1 MIGIDV
7 DKHTLKVCLVFQDA
21 MMSRKVK
28 ASRTFKNTK
37 IGFAELLSWASK
49 KTGADHRVDGFV
61 LEATGTY
68 HEQLIYFLHRQDQA
82 VHVVL
87 PNLAKR
93 YMQSIGQRS
102 KNDKADARGLAM
114 MGCERNLEMWIP
126 ACEHL
131 LELRS
136 LTRLIERLQ
145 NQKTA
150 FHNHLEAYVHA
161 EIVHPMSMNATK
173 KLIKELE
180 KQIEAAKQEVSSIVK
195 TDPVLKAKF
204 KLFKDLKGIGL
215 MSFAVVVSE
224 TNGFALFKN
233 QKQLVSYAGFD
244 VVENSSGTKV
254 GKTRISKKGNTHIR
268 RVLYLSAMS
277 ALNHQAELRN
287 LHTRVYNRT
296 AIKMKG
302 VVAVQRKLLVL
313 MYTIW
318 KKDQPFTTNYHSSED
333 KEHKPSFRLA
343 QRSKKTAD
351 ESSAALDELQSDK
364 SHEALFSVR
373 QN

>member
-1 MIGIDV
+1 MEKRFIGIDV
-7 DKHTLKVCLVFQDA
+7 DKHTLKVCLVFQDTL
-21 MMSRKVK
+21 MNRKVK
-28 ASRTFKNTK
+28 ATRTFKNTK
-37 IGFAELLSWASK
+37 QGFAELLSWAANKVGS
-49 KTGADHRVDGFV
+49 DHRVDGFV

-68 HEQLIYFLHRQDQA
+68 HEQLIYFLHRHDQT

-87 PNLAKR
+87 PLLAKH
-93 YMQSIGQRS
+93 YMRSIGQRS
-102 KNDKADARGLAM
+102 KNDKADAMGLAM
-114 MGCERNLEMWIP
+114 MGCERNLERWVP
-126 ACEHL
+126 ACEYL

-150 FHNHLEAYVHA
+150 FYNHLEAYLHA
-161 EIVHPMSMNATK
+161 EIVHPMSVETTK

-180 KQIEAAKQEVSSIVK
+180 KQIDQAKQEVSSIIK

-204 KLFKDLKGIGL
+204 NLFKDLKGIGL

-224 TNGFALFKN
+224 TNGFTLFKN
-233 QKQLVSYAGFD
+233 QRQLVSYAGYD
-244 VVENSSGTKV
+244 ILENSSGKKV

-268 RVLYLSAMS
+268 RVLYLAALS
-277 ALNHQAELRN
+277 ALTHQAELKN

-318 KKDQPFTTNYHSSED
+318 KKDQAFVSNYQHTED
-333 KEHKPSFRLA
+333 KEHKPSFR
-343 QRSKKTAD
+343 
-351 ESSAALDELQSDK
+351 
-364 SHEALFSVR
+364 
-373 QN
+373 